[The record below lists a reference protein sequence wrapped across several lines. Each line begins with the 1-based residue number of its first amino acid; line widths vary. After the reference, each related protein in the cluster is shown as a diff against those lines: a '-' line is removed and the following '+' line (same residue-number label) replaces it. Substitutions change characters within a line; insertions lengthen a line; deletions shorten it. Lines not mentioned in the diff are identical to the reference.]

1 MSGCFCACVVLLSVV
16 RFTVCQTL
24 YSAMIG
30 GESSELQ
37 ALKTTVKQLMEEL
50 RVIKGKGD
58 VD

>member
-1 MSGCFCACVVLLSVV
+1 MSGRFCACIVLLSVV

-30 GESSELQ
+30 GESPELQ

-50 RVIKGKGD
+50 RIIKGKD
-58 VD
+58 NV